1 MSVDLDTRPASPAQG
16 NSLTAKTLPRFAAIY
31 MAVAAVVIAILLNVT
46 TSVQGVAGTAV
57 VAALVFVIGQTG
69 WSFAV
74 EGRRHAVDRLATTL
88 VYAAF
93 LAALVALIAILAV
106 TVVKGLDALNVDF
119 LQRSMRNVSPQKQGG
134 GIYHALIG
142 TIEQVLLAA
151 LIAVP
156 AGILTAIYLVEYG
169 GRGKLG
175 KAISFFVDV
184 MTGIPSIIAGLFIYT
199 FWVLTL
205 GFQRSGF
212 AASLALVILMIPVI
226 VRSTEEMLKIVP
238 NELRE
243 ASYALGIPKWKTIL
257 RIVLP
262 TAIGGIITGV
272 MLAVA
277 RVAGETAPLL
287 LTTFLSQSIN
297 YDAFSGPQASLPTFV
312 WDQISSGTSASLSR
326 AWAGALVLIV
336 FVMILYLGA
345 RIVAKFFAPKSE

>member
-1 MSVDLDTRPASPAQG
+1 MSVDLGTRPVAPQQG
-16 NSLTAKTLPRFAAIY
+16 NPLTVKTLPRFAAIY
-31 MAVAAVVIAILLNVT
+31 AAIVGVAVALLLNVL

-57 VAALVFVIGQTG
+57 VAALVFAAGQTV
-69 WSFAV
+69 WSFMV

-106 TVVKGLDALNVDF
+106 TVVKGIDALNVEF

-142 TIEQVLLAA
+142 TIEQVLIAA

-169 GRGKLG
+169 GRGRLG

-212 AASLALVILMIPVI
+212 AGALALVILMIPVV

-243 ASYALGIPKWKTIL
+243 ASYARNSEEDDPG
-257 RIVLP
+257 IVLP
-262 TAIGGIITGV
+262 TAIGASSPASCWPSRGSRRDGSAAADHA
-272 MLAVA
+272 LVA
-277 RVAGETAPLL
+277 EHQLRRL
-287 LTTFLSQSIN
+287 
-297 YDAFSGPQASLPTFV
+297 SGPQASLPTFV
-312 WDQISSGTSASLSR
+312 WTRSR
-326 AWAGALVLIV
+326 DRGIPCAGLAGALVLIV
-336 FVMILYLGA
+336 LMILYLGA